1 MSRKKL
7 RESLYIMLFRL
18 DFHSK
23 EELLNQADIYLEDEI
38 QDASIKDK
46 EELRSKFNS
55 VMEHL
60 DEIDAQIEEKSSGW
74 TVKRISKAELT
85 VLRLA
90 VFEIL
95 YDDDVPD
102 GVAINEA
109 VELSKLYC
117 AEKAKGFVNGILA
130 SVVRSKESNVE

>member
-1 MSRKKL
+1 MSRKKF

-18 DFHSK
+18 DFHSR
-23 EELLNQADIYLEDEI
+23 EEILNQLDIYLEDEI
-38 QDASIKDK
+38 EDASERDK

-55 VMEHL
+55 VLEHL
-60 DEIDAQIEEKSSGW
+60 NEIDAKIEEKSNGW

-95 YDDDVPD
+95 YDSDVPD

-117 AEKAKGFVNGILA
+117 AEKAKDL
-130 SVVRSKESNVE
+130 